1 MLHYFFKIKYLRDY
15 CILEE
20 LYYIF
25 AIYKL
30 LKYNESMISSELI
43 KGSLKTIILKLLEE
57 KGPMHGYAITRKVE
71 ELTGGKI
78 KLTYGALYPVLHK
91 LESEKILVTAKEIN
105 NNRMRIYYALTPKGH
120 SVVTEKIK
128 ELKEFIE
135 SLQNII
141 ELKPGL
147 NYA

>member
-1 MLHYFFKIKYLRDY
+1 
-15 CILEE
+15 
-20 LYYIF
+20 
-25 AIYKL
+25 
-30 LKYNESMISSELI
+30 MISSELI

-78 KLTYGALYPVLHK
+78 KLTYGALYPILHK

>member
-1 MLHYFFKIKYLRDY
+1 
-15 CILEE
+15 
-20 LYYIF
+20 
-25 AIYKL
+25 
-30 LKYNESMISSELI
+30 MISSELI

-91 LESEKILVTAKEIN
+91 LESEKILVIAKEVT

-120 SVVTEKIK
+120 SVVIEKIK

-135 SLQNII
+135 SLQSII